1 MNALELVMKRRSIRK
16 FLDQPVSE
24 DLLRDLLRAAMAA
37 PSACNAQPWEFVVV
51 TQADML
57 EQLRGILPFGKMTA
71 PAAIVVCG
79 NPLKAKNAAGKVFWV
94 QDCSAATENLLVAAT
109 GMGLGSVWIGVHPI
123 PGLGKRISN
132 LLHLPAYVSPLCV
145 VYVGFPG
152 EEKEIHTKYDENRV
166 HWQTYNGKTI

>member
-1 MNALELVMKRRSIRK
+1 MVASPKKGRDYSGMNALELVMKRRSIRK

-71 PAAIVVCG
+71 PAALSYAESAQSKECRRKGVLGAGLQRGNGKPAGGSHRHGAWLGLDWGASHSRAGKTNFQSSSPAGIRLAIVCG
-79 NPLKAKNAAGKVFWV
+79 LCWF
-94 QDCSAATENLLVAAT
+94 SRR
-109 GMGLGSVWIGVHPI
+109 
-123 PGLGKRISN
+123 GKRDSHQI
-132 LLHLPAYVSPLCV
+132 
-145 VYVGFPG
+145 
-152 EEKEIHTKYDENRV
+152 R
-166 HWQTYNGKTI
+166 